1 MTENLSEFTELERL
15 LKESE
20 PTTVASPNR
29 RPEAPLAPDKPMI
42 GISWLRSLGFLMLL
56 LGLTVVA
63 VAGHHVFLQ
72 NRSLWHSQVGPVDVG
87 GRTIREMR
95 KLLSTF
101 VAEFRRQRMV
111 VLSNE
116 GQYFL
121 VNSQIMPAFDVES
134 TLLEIV
140 HSSRRTDF
148 SQNFGLRLQSLWNG
162 RRYHIPY
169 WFDEARFVN
178 SIIAQIPN
186 LKGRMPI
193 DATVKLDR
201 RYFVTVAGR
210 DGFSFDEGQVLKAY
224 RSMLDSLH
232 LSDLVVDVYPKAA
245 DIDWDM
251 ANTARRKAERIVR
264 RILTMAYSYDGYNYD
279 TWKLPLRDVREWVEF
294 RKIKELE
301 NYNLYPVL
309 NTEKLRNHL
318 QVRIAKYLYLPKED
332 IVVKNDRGKPLIE
345 GVAKDGY
352 YLDVAHSVADIND
365 SLRLETIDTSS
376 NYMVLL
382 RVAHLAGGVA
392 NPDNEFGI
400 TDVLAT
406 GVTDFFGS
414 PENRK
419 FNIKHA
425 AMQFHNVILQ
435 PGEKFSFIRYMGKV
449 DSANGYM
456 KELVIVNGDSLE
468 PQYGGG
474 ICQVSSTLFRTVFF
488 AGLKVLN
495 RVNHSFE
502 VKYYRPVGLDATI
515 FDPYPDLKFQND
527 TDHLLVVQNFVDI
540 KRTKMYFKLI
550 GKKDG
555 RRMRFEGPTYE
566 GIVGEKQEHYKYSW
580 VRYIDFPDGTS
591 RKDKFGSVYRNREL
605 VKQYQP
611 ENLLVMKDSVFVPVS
626 LDTTKLAPP
635 GLEESIRN

>member
-1 MTENLSEFTELERL
+1 MSENLSEFTELERL
-15 LKESE
+15 LKESAAAPE
-20 PTTVASPNR
+20 A
-29 RPEAPLAPDKPMI
+29 RPDPRSAAPLAPEKPRI
-42 GISWLRSLGFLMLL
+42 GVFWLRSMGFLILL
-56 LGLTVVA
+56 TGLAVVA
-63 VAGHHVFLQ
+63 VAGHHVFLR

-87 GRTIREMR
+87 GRTLGEMR
-95 KLLSTF
+95 KLLTTF

-111 VLSNE
+111 ILSNE
-116 GQYFL
+116 GQFYL
-121 VNSQIMPAFDVES
+121 VQSQIMPTFDVES

-140 HSSRRTDF
+140 HSSRQAEF
-148 SQNFGLRLQSLWNG
+148 GQNLRLRLQSQWKG
-162 RRYHIPY
+162 RRYNIPY
-169 WFDEARFVN
+169 WFDETRFVS
-178 SIIAQIPN
+178 SIITQIPN
-186 LKGRMPI
+186 LKDRMPI
-193 DATVKLDR
+193 DATVRLDR

-210 DGFSFDEGQVLKAY
+210 DGLSFDEGRVVEAY

-232 LSDLVVDVYPKAA
+232 LSDLVVDIYPKAA

-251 ANTARRKAERIVR
+251 ANMARRKAERIVR

-294 RKIKELE
+294 KKIKELG

-309 NTEKLRNHL
+309 NAGKLRNHM

-332 IVVKNDRGKPLIE
+332 IVVKNDRGKPVIE

-365 SLRLETIDTSS
+365 SLRFEKIDTSS

-392 NPDNEFGI
+392 NPENEFGI

-425 AMQFHNVILQ
+425 ATQFHNIILQ
-435 PGEKFSFIRYMGKV
+435 PGDKFSFIRYMGKV

-502 VKYYRPVGLDATI
+502 VKYYRPVGLDATV

-527 TDHLLVVQNFVDI
+527 TDYPLVIQNFVDI

-555 RRMRFEGPTYE
+555 RKIRFDGPIYE

-580 VRYIDFPDGTS
+580 IRFIEFPDGAS

-626 LDTTKLAPP
+626 LDTTKLEVP